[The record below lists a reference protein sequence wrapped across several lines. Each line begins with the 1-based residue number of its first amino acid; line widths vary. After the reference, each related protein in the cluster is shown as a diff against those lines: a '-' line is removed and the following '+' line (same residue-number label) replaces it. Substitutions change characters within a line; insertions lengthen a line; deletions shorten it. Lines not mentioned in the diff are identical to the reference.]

1 MDAYRLYA
9 VVPPLLKFIDSLTN
23 WYIRFNRRRLRGD
36 SGSDLE
42 DSLLKQ
48 EMSQSLTVLGR
59 VLYSLCLVMGPFA
72 PFMAEGM
79 YQKIRHFARN
89 VELFEAGVAS
99 EEDQQKQ
106 LQSVHFLP
114 FPGKASDATPPS
126 TTSTD
131 SEAVPLP
138 VSPIERAF
146 ARLRT
151 LVERVR
157 AMRDAKSLPIKT
169 PLRAVSVLSSQGQVL
184 EDLRSLEGYILE
196 ELNLRELKL
205 ELLGGERQAQDI
217 AATATGGATPA
228 SLNDDPFEYKVVPNF
243 KSLGQR
249 LRGDFAKV
257 QEACKTLPKP
267 ECQSYLQTPSI
278 TIHGHLLEGDDLIIT
293 RYLPSH
299 PDAFCDHEMCIVL
312 DCTLDNGL
320 VQEGI
325 ARDLVNRVQK
335 LRKKASLVPTDD
347 VVTVLKSTR
356 SEMTELLKNQ
366 VDYLERMLKKVSLSV
381 EENEQPQASPAPQA
395 LIIDQ
400 EETFEQGDVRVTL
413 FWADNQG
420 RQ

>member
-1 MDAYRLYA
+1 
-9 VVPPLLKFIDSLTN
+9 
-23 WYIRFNRRRLRGD
+23 
-36 SGSDLE
+36 
-42 DSLLKQ
+42 
-48 EMSQSLTVLGR
+48 MSQSLTVLGR